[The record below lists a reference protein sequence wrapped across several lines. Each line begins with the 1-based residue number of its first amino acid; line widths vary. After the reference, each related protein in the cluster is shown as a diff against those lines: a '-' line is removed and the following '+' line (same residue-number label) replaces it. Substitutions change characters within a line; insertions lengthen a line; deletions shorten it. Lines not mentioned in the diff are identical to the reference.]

1 VNAACERGDGLA
13 TFPSPGFKE
22 RAIMLIHKGV
32 IVFAILAG
40 SVAPA
45 QNIVHQPVNP
55 NGVTEIHTALDHIS
69 VLSLPEKIVRVAKG
83 SEAMEIEWHDN
94 SVYIEPV
101 KAGQSTNLMV
111 WTEHQFSTYELDAP
125 GDVHNMS
132 FVIDETA
139 SPLPQAS
146 GGPRAGS
153 IPSSQEVQRRTD
165 SVIGNTLLQMTPV
178 VPRGIRPGKDSV
190 TVLIKEVLRDK
201 TLLYV
206 RFSVSNSASHPY
218 RIVSPNVITI
228 SPTKN
233 AEALAAMK
241 HLQISEETT
250 YQFQS
255 TSTSQVV
262 VRGTALIEKDVA
274 PGATVEGVLTLQ
286 PTDLE
291 KAGVYKFIFG
301 DDGGHHVQ
309 ATAVL

>member
-1 VNAACERGDGLA
+1 
-13 TFPSPGFKE
+13 
-22 RAIMLIHKGV
+22 MLIRKGV
-32 IVFAILAG
+32 ILLAILAG
-40 SVAPA
+40 NVASA

-83 SEAMEIEWHDN
+83 SDAMEIEWHEN
-94 SVYIEPV
+94 SVYIKPV
-101 KAGQSTNLMV
+101 EAGQSTNLMV
-111 WTEHQFSTYELDAP
+111 WTEHQFSTYELDAA

-146 GGPRAGS
+146 GPSKAGS
-153 IPSSQEVQRRTD
+153 NPSPQEVQRKTD
-165 SVIGNTLLQMTPV
+165 SVIGNTLLRVTPV

-190 TVLIKEVLRDK
+190 TVLIKEVLRDQNS
-201 TLLYV
+201 LYV

-218 RIVSPNVITI
+218 RIVSPNVFTI

-233 AEALAAMK
+233 ADALGAMRN
-241 HLQISEETT
+241 LQIPEEAT
-250 YQFQS
+250 YQFQAA
-255 TSTSQVV
+255 STSQVV
-262 VRGTALIEKDVA
+262 VGGTAFPETDVA

-286 PTDLE
+286 PAVLE
-291 KAGVYKFIFG
+291 KVGVYRFIFG
-301 DDGGHHVQ
+301 DNEGRHVQ